1 MRLNK
6 YIAKAGIASRRKAD
20 ILISEGRIQVNGEV
34 IINFSYQVK
43 EQDIVTYNGKILS
56 SEIELLRTTKSSL
69 RKSDLILV
77 KMSSLRLYHSLNLK
91 VL

>member
-20 ILISEGRIQVNGEV
+20 ILISEGKIQVNGEV

-43 EQDIVTYNGKILS
+43 EQDVVIYNGKILS
-56 SEIELLRTTKSSL
+56 SEADVVYLINKPKGYVCSN
-69 RKSDLILV
+69 SDKYNKKMFLI
-77 KMSSLRLYHSLNLK
+77 
-91 VL
+91 